1 MFFTHMERAVH
12 RVFETFLRPRSAAT
26 LLVAALAAC
35 ASQDP
40 TALSKLA
47 STSALPG
54 VQASWHF
61 GNQHYR
67 DHGSHESTA
76 SSGSAGI
83 TAEALF
89 SSDGTTQ
96 LAVTSFRNGRP
107 GVNAGTIDRLLI
119 KFFDA
124 SGKLL
129 STQNIKFGGAS
140 VFHQAFNGLAPGF
153 TIELQVQVSGLD
165 HAREDVVRLTGLPVV
180 RRPDLAIIGLTLPS
194 IAISGTPTLITA
206 TIAELNGGHG
216 ATTSCVL
223 NVDGVSVDRAD
234 GIWVDAGDV
243 VSCAFTWTFPST
255 GPHEAQVHLSGTNP
269 MDDNTRNNARAGIL
283 NVVAPSSVAGA
294 PAVTFDGSIQSGTF
308 ASVDSF
314 RTVWTDPTNGFLFL
328 DAHDYETQSGSTQS
342 AMLSGVIGSKLTFP
356 LARIDLAQTTGGRLL
371 AQASYTSVPTDNPG
385 NADCIARGVGSGV
398 EFYLC
403 SDPGG
408 FTTFTYLRATGTVTY
423 ASDQYQK
430 LWNGSSYDITPYV
443 ANGTSTTGLFAT
455 LGADFTL
462 DVRITDAS
470 GSYVTTAVMPLS
482 PYNVNQL
489 QPSICA
495 TSPVS
500 VPPATYS
507 AHTCVYSSY
516 VFNGVIGGVSGTGST
531 TSPGTSATP

>member
-1 MFFTHMERAVH
+1 MIFTHMERAVY
-12 RVFETFLRPRSAAT
+12 RVFETVLKPRSAAM
-26 LLVAALAAC
+26 LLIAALAGC
-35 ASQDP
+35 ASHDP

-67 DHGSHESTA
+67 DHSSHPSRA

-89 SSDGTTQ
+89 GSNGVTLLT
-96 LAVTSFRNGRP
+96 VTSFRNTVPGRND
-107 GVNAGTIDRLLI
+107 GNIEKLLI
-119 KFFDA
+119 KIFDA
-124 SGKLL
+124 SGRLV
-129 STQNIKFGGAS
+129 STQNFKGPYGA
-140 VFHQAFNGLAPGF
+140 VFLQNFRGLAPGF
-153 TIELQVQVSGLD
+153 TFEIQAWVSNLD
-165 HAREDVVRLTGLPVV
+165 HARTDVVRLTGVGLV
-180 RRPDLAIIGLTLPS
+180 RRPDLAIIGLMLPRV
-194 IAISGTPTLITA
+194 AISGTPTIITA
-206 TIAELNGGHG
+206 TIAELNGQHG
-216 ATTSCVL
+216 ATTNCVL
-223 NVDGVSVDRAD
+223 NVDRLSVDRAT

-243 VSCAFTWTFPST
+243 VSCAFTYTFPTT
-255 GPHEAQVHLSGTNP
+255 GRHEVQVHLDGTSP
-269 MDDNTRNNARAGIL
+269 ADDNASNNSKEGIL
-283 NVVAPSSVAGA
+283 NVAAAASVATA
-294 PAVTFDGSIQSGTF
+294 PVVTFDGSIQSGTF

-342 AMLSGVIGSKLTFP
+342 AMLSGVIGSRLTFP
-356 LARIDLAQTTGGRLL
+356 LASIDLSQTTGGRVL
-371 AQASYTSVPTDNPG
+371 AQASYSSVPTDNPG

-403 SDPGG
+403 SDPAG
-408 FTTFTYLRATGTVTY
+408 FTTFTYLRATGAVTY

-455 LGADFTL
+455 LGSDFTL

-489 QPSICA
+489 QPATCA
-495 TSPVS
+495 TAPVS

-516 VFNGVIGGVSGTGST
+516 VFNGVTGGVSGTGST